1 MSDEIF
7 FDGRRYIS
15 ANEAAASADLTRDY
29 IARLCRDGRV
39 AGRRIGKN
47 WYVDHASLKDFL
59 ITQEFAKSRRSESLV
74 EERAREYHGS
84 VVADGLRRN
93 APVAAPLRTLASRAA
108 PAQVSRVI
116 SGRADEIKN
125 KLAGAVAAQTRN
137 GHGQAKL
144 LSSMPGG
151 FAHAALTGAHI
162 PVYALTP
169 LTEFLHKV
177 TALALTLML
186 TFGTY
191 AAVDPAYARFAAD
204 SVRENVNAA
213 LDSYRAATGGGI
225 REFAN
230 RAQSQVAS
238 AAENP
243 GSVLASAQAALT
255 ENVPNLFARFARGLN
270 SRVNEL
276 VYAVAFPLELVGS
289 RGIAQKNT
297 GGSVSVSVAPY
308 TPKRAPASPTSTTR
322 ASVAQTIIQN
332 PVVERIMETTR
343 LVATGGIT
351 EEILDRKLA
360 ALDAKLSSQV
370 FTSSAAQTTNVTNVY
385 AAAASVGRIEHL
397 DELDLTNPTI
407 TNAGISGGSISG
419 ASVSATALSSSGDTS
434 LATTTVTGDLTVT
447 GNLSLTGASGSLTVA
462 SLSSTNATTTNLFA
476 TSTTLINATTTNLYA
491 SSASFGTASTTNLL
505 FTNATGTNA
514 TTTNL
519 FSTLSRFT
527 TGIIDTFTSTLAT
540 ITGLNVTNSTTT
552 NATSTNAFSTNFVAT
567 NATTTNFFSTNA
579 STTNATST
587 TLFSV
592 LSNFTTSVIST
603 LTAAA
608 ATITNLVATT
618 ISGTDL
624 TYTNA
629 TTTNATSTNSYI
641 SNLGAVTASTTDLT
655 FATAVGGNATSTNLF
670 STTASSTNLYSTN
683 GNIGVLS
690 AGTLSLTG
698 LATFANGFVAQA
710 SSTVTG
716 NFTTT
721 RVNAF
726 TGASNFTGLASF
738 TQASTT
744 RFSVFDKAYFGGS
757 ATSTFDSA
765 GNLSVAGTL
774 GVTGD
779 TTLSNATTT
788 NLFSTTASSTNLFS
802 TNLNAGPVALGH
814 ATTTNLFSTTASSTN
829 LFSTNGNIGVLSAG
843 TLSLV
848 SALNVSGLSTL
859 AGFISTASST
869 ISSGLFSMM
878 GGAST
883 TAFTNSGTTWFTGAG
898 LSSALLSTDQN
909 GKMVATTSIG
919 ANFLNGL
926 VSIANGGTNASSFS
940 TGKLIAFDGTSF
952 VSSSTIGNGQL
963 ENSSVTVTAGSG
975 LTGGGTVALG
985 GPITP

>member
-1 MSDEIF
+1 MKF
-7 FDGRRYIS
+7 FSTVGDTFPQTRRPGS
-15 ANEAAASADLTRDY
+15 PALRGAPL
-29 IARLCRDGRV
+29 ARLCRDGRV

-125 KLAGAVAAQTRN
+125 KLAGAVAAHTRN

-322 ASVAQTIIQN
+322 ASVAQTTTASGGVPQKAVIIQN
-332 PVVERIMETTR
+332 PVVERIVETTR
-343 LVATGGIT
+343 LVTQGGIT

-587 TLFSV
+587 PLSSV

-608 ATITNLVATT
+608 ATIPNLVATT

-655 FATAVGGNATSTNLF
+655 FATAVGGNAT
-670 STTASSTNLYSTN
+670 
-683 GNIGVLS
+683 
-690 AGTLSLTG
+690 
-698 LATFANGFVAQA
+698 
-710 SSTVTG
+710 
-716 NFTTT
+716 
-721 RVNAF
+721 
-726 TGASNFTGLASF
+726 
-738 TQASTT
+738 
-744 RFSVFDKAYFGGS
+744 
-757 ATSTFDSA
+757 
-765 GNLSVAGTL
+765 
-774 GVTGD
+774 
-779 TTLSNATTT
+779 TT

-802 TNLNAGPVALGH
+802 TNLNAGTVTLGH

-848 SALNVSGLSTL
+848 STLNVSGLSTL

-869 ISSGLFSMM
+869 ISSGLFTAS

-883 TAFTNSGTTWFTGAG
+883 TNITASGTGYFGLGQFTNTSGTTT
-898 LSSALLSTDQN
+898 
-909 GKMVATTSIG
+909 
-919 ANFLNGL
+919 
-926 VSIANGGTNASSFS
+926 IASGQGF
-940 TGKLIAFDGTSF
+940 
-952 VSSSTIGNGQL
+952 TIG
-963 ENSSVTVTAGSG
+963 SSQFVLQQGSG
-975 LTGGGTVALG
+975 
-985 GPITP
+985 

>member
-7 FDGRRYIS
+7 FDGKRYIS
-15 ANEAAASADLTRDY
+15 AHDAAASADLTRDY

-47 WYVDHASLKDFL
+47 WDVDHASLKDFL

-343 LVATGGIT
+343 LVTQGGIT
-351 EEILDRKLA
+351 EEILDKKLA
-360 ALDAKLSSQV
+360 ALDAKLSSRLLV
-370 FTSSAAQTTNVTNVY
+370 STAAQTTNVTNVY

-397 DELDLTNPTI
+397 KDLDLETPTI

-419 ASVSATALSSSGDTS
+419 ASVSASGDTS
-434 LATTTVTGDLTVT
+434 LATTTVNGDLTVT
-447 GNLSLTGASGSLTVA
+447 GALNLTGAAGTLTVA
-462 SLSSTNATTTNLFA
+462 NATIANATTTNLFA
-476 TSTTLINATTTNLYA
+476 TSTTFVNATSTNLYA
-491 SSASFGTASTTNLL
+491 SSGSFGTASTTNLL
-505 FTNATGTNA
+505 FTNATGTSA

-519 FSTLSRFT
+519 FSTLGRFT
-527 TGIIDTFTSTLAT
+527 TGIVDTFTSTLAT

-552 NATSTNAFSTNFVAT
+552 NATSTNALNTNPVAT
-567 NATTTNFFSTNA
+567 NATTTNLFATNA
-579 STTNATST
+579 STTN
-587 TLFSV
+587 LFSQ
-592 LSNFTTSVIST
+592 
-603 LTAAA
+603 TAA
-608 ATITNLVATT
+608 L
-618 ISGTDL
+618 
-624 TYTNA
+624 
-629 TTTNATSTNSYI
+629 
-641 SNLGAVTASTTDLT
+641 
-655 FATAVGGNATSTNLF
+655 
-670 STTASSTNLYSTN
+670 
-683 GNIGVLS
+683 
-690 AGTLSLTG
+690 
-698 LATFANGFVAQA
+698 
-710 SSTVTG
+710 
-716 NFTTT
+716 
-721 RVNAF
+721 
-726 TGASNFTGLASF
+726 
-738 TQASTT
+738 
-744 RFSVFDKAYFGGS
+744 
-757 ATSTFDSA
+757 
-765 GNLSVAGTL
+765 
-774 GVTGD
+774 
-779 TTLSNATTT
+779 
-788 NLFSTTASSTNLFS
+788 
-802 TNLNAGPVALGH
+802 
-814 ATTTNLFSTTASSTN
+814 
-829 LFSTNGNIGVLSAG
+829 
-843 TLSLV
+843 
-848 SALNVSGLSTL
+848 
-859 AGFISTASST
+859 
-869 ISSGLFSMM
+869 
-878 GGAST
+878 
-883 TAFTNSGTTWFTGAG
+883 
-898 LSSALLSTDQN
+898 
-909 GKMVATTSIG
+909 
-919 ANFLNGL
+919 
-926 VSIANGGTNASSFS
+926 
-940 TGKLIAFDGTSF
+940 
-952 VSSSTIGNGQL
+952 
-963 ENSSVTVTAGSG
+963 
-975 LTGGGTVALG
+975 
-985 GPITP
+985 